1 MVARADTPT
10 VGNLRLARIRTDGG
24 TQPRL
29 AINEQVV
36 AEYADLY
43 RAGAHLPPV
52 TVFSD
57 GATYWLADGF
67 HRYWANQRAGRDV
80 VAAEVHPGTQR
91 DAVLYSVGAN
101 ATHGLRRTNADK
113 RKAVLTLL
121 EDEEWSQWSDREIAR
136 RCGVGH
142 EMVGKQ
148 RLVLVES
155 TSMESGGRVR
165 TFVHHRSGK
174 PTRMKTANIGR
185 SRRPV
190 PGQSGDGHEFEG
202 TAVGNVPP
210 RISTASEAAAC
221 HLAIETDSGAN
232 GQTQRPHV
240 ANNSGDNEWY
250 TPEDYIKRAV
260 AVMGGIDLDPASSA
274 EANKVV
280 GASRFYTAE
289 DDGLSRPWAKRVWMN
304 PPYSQ
309 PQIKQFCRK
318 LVDHFE
324 AGDVTEAV
332 VLVNN
337 ATETRWF
344 QSLLEV
350 ASAVC
355 FPAGRVRFWKPD
367 KGAAAPL
374 QGQAVVYLGNS
385 PDRFIGQFEPIGGVY
400 SPASTEPGSSC
411 PRDKEACCAC

>member
-1 MVARADTPT
+1 MIAGASMLWLCSAMLALMGVPLALLGFVFGRRHAGFNRRAARVEGAVVANREHRSTSGSFHRTIYFPT
-10 VGNLRLARIRTDGG
+10 V
-24 TQPRL
+24 
-29 AINEQVV
+29 
-36 AEYADLY
+36 
-43 RAGAHLPPV
+43 
-52 TVFSD
+52 
-57 GATYWLADGF
+57 
-67 HRYWANQRAGRDV
+67 RY
-80 VAAEVHPGTQR
+80 T
-91 DAVLYSVGAN
+91 
-101 ATHGLRRTNADK
+101 T
-113 RKAVLTLL
+113 
-121 EDEEWSQWSDREIAR
+121 
-136 RCGVGH
+136 
-142 EMVGKQ
+142 
-148 RLVLVES
+148 
-155 TSMESGGRVR
+155 
-165 TFVHHRSGK
+165 
-174 PTRMKTANIGR
+174 
-185 SRRPV
+185 
-190 PGQSGDGHEFEG
+190 GDGQEFEA

-210 RISTASEAAAC
+210 RIGTGSEATAC
-221 HLAIETDSGAN
+221 HLAMETDSGAN

-289 DDGLSRPWAKRVWMN
+289 DDGLSRSWAKRVWMN

-355 FPAGRVRFWKPD
+355 FLAGRVRFWKPD